1 MVRLGLVGL
10 GKMGIS
16 HLAIANSHPEAEV
29 TAVCDPSTYV
39 IDGIRKFTK
48 FRTYG
53 DYRAM
58 LQEENLDAIIVA
70 TPSRSHRDIVQ
81 LALDRNISVF
91 CEKPFCLEAAES
103 QRLAAVAA
111 SRGLANQVG
120 YHARFIATFREAKR
134 IVDSGALGELHHI
147 KAEAYG
153 GVVLRPARG
162 TWRGTRAEG
171 GGCLYDYASHAVD
184 LVNYLV
190 GAPGKVAGTAL
201 NRIFSA
207 DVEDAVFSTLMF
219 DNGMTGQIEANWSD
233 ESYRKMFM
241 RVTVWGTN
249 GRVTADRQEIQTFI
263 RTSPPGHTGLKKG
276 WTLRN
281 TTDLTE
287 DVWYY
292 LRGEEYSAQLDYFV
306 QRVRDRDS
314 RNISSFESAAET
326 DRVLGMMVA
335 DGTQNASLS
344 NDNRSVSNK
353 SLADKL
359 MGNRSLGERPSAG
372 LLHWSRQ

>member
-29 TAVCDPSTYV
+29 AAVCDPSSYV

-53 DYRAM
+53 DYHAM

-91 CEKPFCLEAAES
+91 CEKPFCLEPAES

-111 SRGLANQVG
+111 TRGLANQVG

-134 IVDSGALGELHHI
+134 ILDSGALGELHHI

-153 GVVLRPARG
+153 GVVLRPARARG

-207 DVEDAVFSTLMF
+207 DVEDAVVSTLMF
-219 DNGMTGQIEANWSD
+219 DSGMTGQIEANWSD

-263 RTSPPGHTGLKKG
+263 RTTPPGHTGLRKG

-281 TTDLTE
+281 TTELTE
-287 DVWYY
+287 NVWYY
-292 LRGEEYSAQLDYFV
+292 LRGEEYSAQLDYFI

-314 RNISSFESAAET
+314 KNISSFESAAET
-326 DRVLGMMVA
+326 DRVLGLMVA

-344 NDNRSVSNK
+344 NDNK
-353 SLADKL
+353 SLGK
-359 MGNRSLGERPSAG
+359 RPSVG